1 MSAYDDSVYTCEIAD
16 VLGQSWALRFDT
28 AAAIAAE
35 LCCRE
40 RIGRDMDYLT
50 LAGAASQRV
59 YYALLAIA
67 YGAMVSAARHSGAS
81 AAPFDAFER
90 AFPLPSLLAA
100 RAAIFNGIYAY
111 LPPGGKKKEPDA
123 QAGG

>member
-1 MSAYDDSVYTCEIAD
+1 
-16 VLGQSWALRFDT
+16 
-28 AAAIAAE
+28 
-35 LCCRE
+35 
-40 RIGRDMDYLT
+40 MDYLT

-67 YGAMVSAARHSGAS
+67 YGAMVSAARHSGVN